1 MRTAHLVPIAAVV
14 LGAAWSST
22 RSAPTAA
29 VAAAQP
35 VAAVFPGDTWQ
46 RVADPTKVGWSKAGL
61 DSVQAL
67 ISRMNSS
74 AMVVVEHGKIVYS
87 YGDLTAQSY
96 LASVRKSILSMLYGI
111 EVARG
116 HIDTAKTLAQL
127 GIDDVGGLS
136 PREKE
141 ATIQDL
147 LGARSGVY
155 HIASYPGDFLSEA
168 PPRGS
173 QKHGAY
179 QLYSNWDFNVLGTIF
194 EQETKRNIYDA
205 LQEDLARPIRMQDFR
220 RDLQKKDGDSTRSIH
235 PAYPIFLTTRDMARI
250 GLLMLHNGNWNG
262 KQIVPRDWVAK
273 ATSAITPASQL
284 NPSII
289 RRGRVGY
296 GYLWW
301 VLDGPWNTG
310 PYEGAY
316 SGFGAIG
323 QYITVIPKLDIVVA
337 HKTIP
342 RPPNTPSVSEGEYFA
357 LLDRIIR
364 ARTGAMPRPKLPTMA
379 PYDVV
384 ITNARI
390 IDGTGAP
397 AFQGDVA
404 ITGRQIVR
412 VSRERIPR
420 DSALRVI
427 DARGHVLAPGF
438 IDMHAHLEPLLSMP
452 DAKSAAMQGVT
463 LALGGPDGGGPW
475 PFGTYLDSADR
486 AGLGINV
493 AYLTGHNTI
502 RREVMGTAN
511 RAPTSHEL
519 ARMTTMVGQAMHEGA
534 FGIST
539 GLRYIPGFYSKT
551 DEVVALS
558 KVAADSGGIYTSHL
572 REEGLGLFEGVGEAL
587 EIGRQAHIPI
597 VLTHHKAIGQK
608 MWGKSTVTLHMV
620 DSARAAG
627 TDVMIDQYPYTASST
642 SLDVLVPPWALEG
655 GRAELKKRLDN
666 PVLKD
671 SITRGVVDYLLN
683 DRGGG
688 DVRRVQFAN
697 VVWDHTLDGK
707 TLYDW
712 AKRKGIDPTP
722 EKTAPLVL
730 EGVLNGGAS
739 MVFHV
744 IDEGDVRRIMAHPMT
759 MIGSDGRLS
768 RPGEGV
774 PHPRNYGTFPRVLGE
789 YVRVQH
795 VLALEDAVHKMTGMS
810 AKRLGLT
817 NRGCIRAGC
826 FADITVFDPATIADR
841 GTFTEPHQYPVG
853 IDWVIVNG
861 TPVVAEGKFTDARP
875 GRVLRH
881 EPRSN

>member
-1 MRTAHLVPIAAVV
+1 MRLTRLVLLAT
-14 LGAAWSST
+14 LL
-22 RSAPTAA
+22 
-29 VAAAQP
+29 AAATAGAQP
-35 VAAVFPGDTWQ
+35 APATFPGDTWQ
-46 RVADPTKVGWSKAGL
+46 RVADPTRIGWSKAGL
-61 DSVQAL
+61 DSVESM

-74 AMVVVEHGKIVYS
+74 AMVVVEHGRIVYS
-87 YGDLTAQSY
+87 HGDLTAQSY

-111 EVARG
+111 EIARG
-116 HIDTAKTLAQL
+116 HLDTSKTLAQL
-127 GIDDVGGLS
+127 GIDDVGGLL
-136 PREKE
+136 PNERQ

-147 LGARSGVY
+147 LGARSGVF

-173 QKHGAY
+173 QKHGTY
-179 QLYSNWDFNVLGTIF
+179 QLYSNWDFNVLGAIF
-194 EQETKRNIYDA
+194 ERETKQNIYDA
-205 LQEDLARPIRMQDFR
+205 LHNDLARPIQMQDFR
-220 RDLQKKDGDSTRSIH
+220 RDLQKKEGDSTRSIH

-250 GLLMLHNGNWNG
+250 GVLMLNHGAWKG

-273 ATSAITPASQL
+273 STSVVTPASQL
-284 NPSII
+284 NPSFV
-289 RRGRVGY
+289 RRGRAGY

-301 VLDGPWNTG
+301 VLDGPWNSG

-342 RPPNTPSVSEGEYFA
+342 RPPNFPSVSEAQYFA
-357 LLDRIIR
+357 LLDRVIA
-364 ARTGAMPRPKLPTMA
+364 ARTGVMPRARGPTMA
-379 PYDVV
+379 PYD
-384 ITNARI
+384 ILLTNARI
-390 IDGTGAP
+390 VNGTGEP
-397 AFQGDVA
+397 AFSGDVA

-412 VSRERIPR
+412 VSATPLPR

-427 DARGHVLAPGF
+427 DIKGHVLAPGF
-438 IDMHAHLEPLLSMP
+438 IDMHAHLEPLLGMP
-452 DAKSAAMQGVT
+452 DAQSAVRQGVT

-502 RREVMGTAN
+502 RREVMGTVN
-511 RAPTSHEL
+511 RAPTPDEL
-519 ARMTTMVGQAMHEGA
+519 ARMTHMVGQAMHEGA
-534 FGIST
+534 FGLST

-572 REEGLGLFEGVGEAL
+572 REEGLGLLEGVAEAL
-587 EIGRQAHIPI
+587 EIGRQAHIPV
-597 VLTHHKAIGQK
+597 VLTHHKAIGQQ

-620 DSARAAG
+620 DSARSAG
-627 TDVMIDQYPYTASST
+627 TDVMLDQYPYTASST
-642 SLDVLVPPWALEG
+642 GLDVLVPPWALAG
-655 GRAELKKRLDN
+655 GREELRKRLAD

-671 SITRGVVDYLLN
+671 SISRGVVEYLRN

-697 VVWDHTLDGK
+697 VAWDHTLDGK

-712 AKRKGIDPTP
+712 AVRKGVSPTP
-722 EKTAPLVL
+722 EKAAPLVL

-744 IDEGDVRRIMAHPMT
+744 IDEGDVRRIMAHPQT

-795 VLALEDAVHKMTGMS
+795 VLTLEQAVRKMTGMP
-810 AKRLGLT
+810 AQRLGLT
-817 NRGCIRAGC
+817 NRSCIRAGC
-826 FADITVFDPATIADR
+826 FADITVFDPATIADK
-841 GTFTEPHQYPVG
+841 GTFTDPHQYPVG
-853 IDWVIVNG
+853 IDWVFVNG
-861 TPVVAEGKFTDARP
+861 TPVVAEGQFTAARP

-881 EPRSN
+881 ELPRR

>member
-1 MRTAHLVPIAAVV
+1 MRLTRLVLLAT
-14 LGAAWSST
+14 LL
-22 RSAPTAA
+22 
-29 VAAAQP
+29 AAARAGAQP
-35 VAAVFPGDTWQ
+35 APATFPGDTWQ
-46 RVADPTKVGWSKAGL
+46 RVADPTRIGWSKAGL
-61 DSVQAL
+61 DSVESM

-74 AMVVVEHGKIVYS
+74 AMVVVEHGRIVYS
-87 YGDLTAQSY
+87 HGDLTAQSY

-111 EVARG
+111 EIARG
-116 HIDTAKTLAQL
+116 HLDTSKTLAQL
-127 GIDDVGGLS
+127 GIDDVGGLL
-136 PREKE
+136 PNERQ

-147 LGARSGVY
+147 LGARSGVF

-173 QKHGAY
+173 QKHGTY
-179 QLYSNWDFNVLGTIF
+179 QLYSNWDFNVLGAIF
-194 EQETKRNIYDA
+194 ERETKQNIYDA
-205 LQEDLARPIRMQDFR
+205 LHNDLARPIQMQDFR
-220 RDLQKKDGDSTRSIH
+220 RDLQKKEGDSTRSIH

-250 GLLMLHNGNWNG
+250 GVLMLNHGAWKG

-273 ATSAITPASQL
+273 STSVVTPASQL
-284 NPSII
+284 NPSFV
-289 RRGRVGY
+289 RRGRAGY

-301 VLDGPWNTG
+301 VLDGPWNNG

-342 RPPNTPSVSEGEYFA
+342 RPPNFPSVSEAQYFA
-357 LLDRIIR
+357 LLDRVIA
-364 ARTGAMPRPKLPTMA
+364 ARTGVMPRARGPTMA
-379 PYDVV
+379 PYD
-384 ITNARI
+384 ILLTNARI
-390 IDGTGAP
+390 VNGTGEP
-397 AFQGDVA
+397 AFSGDVA

-412 VSRERIPR
+412 VSATPLPR

-427 DARGHVLAPGF
+427 DIKGHVLAPGF
-438 IDMHAHLEPLLSMP
+438 IDMHAHLEPLLGMP
-452 DAKSAAMQGVT
+452 DAQSAVRQGVT

-502 RREVMGTAN
+502 RREVMGTVN
-511 RAPTSHEL
+511 RAPTPDEL
-519 ARMTTMVGQAMHEGA
+519 ARMTHMVGQAMHEGA
-534 FGIST
+534 FGLST

-572 REEGLGLFEGVGEAL
+572 REEGLGLLEGVAEAL
-587 EIGRQAHIPI
+587 EIGRQAHIPV
-597 VLTHHKAIGQK
+597 VLTHHKAIGQQ

-620 DSARAAG
+620 DSARSAG
-627 TDVMIDQYPYTASST
+627 TDVMLDQYPYTASST
-642 SLDVLVPPWALEG
+642 GLDVLVPPWALAG
-655 GRAELKKRLDN
+655 GREELRKRLAD

-671 SITRGVVDYLLN
+671 SISRGVVEYLRN

-697 VVWDHTLDGK
+697 VAWDHTLDGK

-712 AKRKGIDPTP
+712 AVRKGVSPTP
-722 EKTAPLVL
+722 EKAAPLVL

-739 MVFHV
+739 MVFHI
-744 IDEGDVRRIMAHPMT
+744 IDEGDVRRIMAHPQT

-768 RPGEGV
+768 RPGDGV

-795 VLALEDAVHKMTGMS
+795 VLTLEQAVRKMTGMP
-810 AKRLGLT
+810 AQRLGLT
-817 NRGCIRAGC
+817 NRSCIRAGC
-826 FADITVFDPATIADR
+826 FADITVFDPATIADK
-841 GTFTEPHQYPVG
+841 GTFTDPHQYPVG
-853 IDWVIVNG
+853 IDWVFVNG
-861 TPVVAEGKFTDARP
+861 TPVVAEGQFTAARP

-881 EPRSN
+881 ELPRR